1 MSKDKAALLNGVRT
15 GMLSLF
21 AFAVS
26 VMHKLTDR
34 TVAATHDIMNFPMLI
49 FLLQRFEIHA
59 EKSVFHFYQSASGLF
74 SVMSV
79 YGNPEIGIEAA
90 RLGNK
95 VIMVNSQY
103 SYFDYYLSVWWIRFY
118 GIVDGIRNKR
128 TQLSLIN
135 RNI

>member
-21 AFAVS
+21 VFAVS

-59 EKSVFHFYQSASGLF
+59 EESVFHFYQSASGLF

-79 YGNPEIGIEAA
+79 YGNPEIGIEYPGGIIA
-90 RLGNK
+90 
-95 VIMVNSQY
+95 VH
-103 SYFDYYLSVWWIRFY
+103 YYDFQIPAFRFRR
-118 GIVDGIRNKR
+118 VDGAVVISIAD
-128 TQLSLIN
+128 QYAE
-135 RNI
+135 